1 MFLSYR
7 FWYRDWIFG
16 LGLTC
21 DLFTFF
27 FYANV
32 SVSAISMALALVAI
46 NRFIGVYYPHH
57 MEIFSTLRSWIMV
70 LLVWVVSLGL
80 MLLPLTETWGQLG
93 YEPLTFSCTI
103 LEKNGSSPM
112 AFLLTFGFLCPFLSI
127 AVAYGMI
134 CYRVKYTGDLVRRA
148 VGRSGKGSFKPDMQ
162 NIRPAYDT

>member
-1 MFLSYR
+1 MIIFLCHR

-32 SVSAISMALALVAI
+32 SVSAFSMALVAV
-46 NRFIGVYYPHH
+46 NRFIGVYFPHH
-57 MEIFSTLRSWIMV
+57 MEIFSSMRSWIMV
-70 LLVWVVSLGL
+70 LLVWIVSLGL
-80 MLLPLTETWGQLG
+80 MLLPLTEAWGQLG

-127 AVAYGMI
+127 AIGYGMI

-148 VGRSGKGSFKPDMQ
+148 VGRSGKILYAIFID
-162 NIRPAYDT
+162 